1 VMSRKGFPSTLGA
14 MGDPDLRAMQ
24 LDPARTYLHEAP
36 FGSMDP
42 SHPPT
47 NLMTALMCVEV
58 ASNSSNLQM
67 DIKPGYMLGAKPRQ
81 QAIGHVIGV
90 FSGALCCVP
99 LFFLLFL
106 PPDANGVR
114 STATIV
120 SDQFGMPS
128 ALQWKGVAELI
139 AKGVSSLAH
148 SAVVSMVVAAIA
160 AIAIEVAKIMT
171 KGRFP
176 LSAVAVGLGV
186 VLPPEATFAMW
197 VGAMMFWWMGR
208 KHKEPGTRGH
218 TVWVE
223 GYESICA
230 GLISG
235 SALIGIGNAIINV
248 LL

>member
-1 VMSRKGFPSTLGA
+1 
-14 MGDPDLRAMQ
+14 
-24 LDPARTYLHEAP
+24 
-36 FGSMDP
+36 
-42 SHPPT
+42 
-47 NLMTALMCVEV
+47 
-58 ASNSSNLQM
+58 
-67 DIKPGYMLGAKPRQ
+67 
-81 QAIGHVIGV
+81 
-90 FSGALCCVP
+90 
-99 LFFLLFL
+99 
-106 PPDANGVR
+106 
-114 STATIV
+114 
-120 SDQFGMPS
+120 
-128 ALQWKGVAELI
+128 
-139 AKGVSSLAH
+139 
-148 SAVVSMVVAAIA
+148 VVSMVVAAIA